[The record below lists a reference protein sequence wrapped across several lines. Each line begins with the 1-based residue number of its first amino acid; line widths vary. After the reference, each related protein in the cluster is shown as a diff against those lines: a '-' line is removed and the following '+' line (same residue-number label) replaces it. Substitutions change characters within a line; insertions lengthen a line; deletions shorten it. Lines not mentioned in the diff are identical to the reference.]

1 MLKNPFDGSL
11 VEPDQEIDAVEDTE
25 VEGTEVEGTD
35 VSGRLE
41 RTSDEDEFVLTYIG
55 NQRDAVPYEAL
66 RYRPGEKLLRIFPSA
81 SSGQIKE
88 FQVELPQWSISTHSF
103 ENDRFFRLQVAD
115 LPKGFNSIYA
125 FGLGINKSY
134 RGFIKEIEDQ
144 TECTIIRFL
153 QTGGEGTSTDESI
166 YRVKLERFDRY
177 RAAVERNRGRGQS
190 AVQRVNDAEAHNA
203 FKDLLHSKDVDPK
216 YTRHP
221 VIRAITEEVATGH
234 VTTAEDRVTLA
245 NAVTN
250 AVPKIAQEDP
260 QRLVKL
266 RDDIELVSLDAL
278 IAEFES
284 SLGGPKANSEPHW
297 QKFFGNNHFALQL
310 ILSTPLVVEKE
321 QVTVKTQGLD
331 GSGSRITDFLCAN
344 PVTRSVVLVEI
355 KTPGAAL
362 MRPGPYRGKDSSAVY
377 SPHDDLGGPV
387 AQVQSQMASAAEYA
401 MVLFQGSGFD
411 TVNELRGA
419 VITGRISSLIAEQR
433 DSFSRY
439 RGGLSNVTVLTFDE
453 VLERLKHLREALNTA
468 PTQNSGTP
476 TSNEAPRVED

>member
-1 MLKNPFDGSL
+1 MLMNPFDESL
-11 VEPDQEIDAVEDTE
+11 VEPDQVFEAA
-25 VEGTEVEGTD
+25 GVEGTD

-41 RTSDEDEFVLTYIG
+41 QTSDEDEFVLTYIG
-55 NQRDAVPYEAL
+55 NQGDAVPYEAL
-66 RYRPGEKLLRIFPSA
+66 RFHMGEKLLRIFPKANFS
-81 SSGQIKE
+81 QIKE
-88 FQVELPQWSISTHSF
+88 FQVELPWWSISTHSY

-134 RGFIKEIEDQ
+134 RGFIREIEDQ
-144 TECTIIRFL
+144 TECTVIRFL
-153 QTGGEGTSTDESI
+153 QTGDEGTTPDGSTYCVS
-166 YRVKLERFDRY
+166 LQRFDRY

-203 FKDLLHSKDVDPK
+203 FMGLLHSKEEDPK
-216 YTRHP
+216 YTKHP
-221 VIRAITEEVATGH
+221 MIRAITEEVATGH
-234 VTTAEDRVTLA
+234 VTTAEDRITLA
-245 NAVTN
+245 NEVTN
-250 AVPKIAQEDP
+250 SAPKIAQEDP

-284 SLGGPKANSEPHW
+284 NLEGPKANSEPHW

-362 MRPGPYRGKDSSAVY
+362 MRSAPYRGKDSSSVY

-401 MVLFQGSGFD
+401 MVLFPGSGFD

-419 VITGRISSLIAEQR
+419 VITGRVSSLSPEKR

-439 RGGLSNVTVLTFDE
+439 RGGLNNVTVLTFDE
-453 VLERLKHLREALNTA
+453 VLERLKHLRQALNT
-468 PTQNSGTP
+468 PPN
-476 TSNEAPRVED
+476 

>member
-1 MLKNPFDGSL
+1 MLKNPFDESL
-11 VEPDQEIDAVEDTE
+11 VEPDQEVDAIEDTG
-25 VEGTEVEGTD
+25 VEGIEVEGTD

-55 NQRDAVPYEAL
+55 NDSDAVPYEAL
-66 RYRPGEKLLRIFPSA
+66 RYSPGEELLRIFPSA
-81 SSGQIKE
+81 DSGQIKE
-88 FQVELPQWSISTHSF
+88 FQIELPRWSISTHSY

-134 RGFIKEIEDQ
+134 RGFIKEIENQ

-153 QTGGEGTSTDESI
+153 QTGGEGGSPDGST
-166 YRVKLERFDRY
+166 YRVTLERFDRY
-177 RAAVERNRGRGQS
+177 RVAVERNRKRGQS

-203 FKDLLHSKDVDPK
+203 LTDLLHSNDVGPK
-216 YTRHP
+216 YTKHP

-245 NAVTN
+245 NAVTD
-250 AVPKIAQEDP
+250 AAPKIAQEDP

-284 SLGGPKANSEPHW
+284 NLEGSKANSEPHW
-297 QKFFGNNHFALQL
+297 QRFFGNNHFALQL

-321 QVTVKTQGLD
+321 QVTVKSQGFD

-355 KTPGAAL
+355 KTPGATL
-362 MRPGPYRGKDSSAVY
+362 MRPSSYRGKDSSAVY
-377 SPHDDLGGPV
+377 SPHDHLSGPV

-411 TVNELRGA
+411 TVNEPRGA
-419 VITGRISSLIAEQR
+419 VVTGRLSALNAEQR
-433 DSFSRY
+433 ESFGRY

-453 VLERLKHLREALNTA
+453 VLERLKHLRQALNT
-468 PTQNSGTP
+468 PSQNSGTP
-476 TSNEAPRVED
+476 ASPKKQ